1 MADWLVPLSSHTRF
15 VDRNGRLMTPR
26 FELVRRAAL
35 DRRLASVAAEVRG
48 PLADVETGDT
58 VWLFWTEHDVG
69 VMAVGRARAPR
80 TRRNRAPELPIALE
94 RARTRALVV
103 DPMPSGVVRR
113 WLSDVRPSPN
123 GTRLDLRPR
132 ALEALRAWERERP
145 DRDDALL
152 RPLGV
157 ATWRARAG
165 RGGRDR
171 PVDDPV
177 LSSAVP
183 FLRSQDFSVGLTT
196 RDDAPRVVARRGR
209 DLVVVHGVGTPGQ
222 RPRPDPLAAFGRL
235 RGHRWALV
243 HRHDDLGLRVFAWL
257 AFAARPSSETLAFLD
272 DEGVLVT
279 WLHGT
284 GQVEM
289 GERSKQRWY
298 QQLGVR

>member
-15 VDRNGRLMTPR
+15 VDRNSRPMAPR
-26 FELVRRAAL
+26 FELVRSAAL

-80 TRRNRAPELPIALE
+80 TRRNLAPELPVVLDQ
-94 RARTRALVV
+94 ARTRALVV
-103 DPMPSGVVRR
+103 DPMPSVAIRR
-113 WLSDVRPSPN
+113 WLPDLRSS
-123 GTRLDLRPR
+123 GIRLDARPR
-132 ALEALRAWERERP
+132 ALEALQAWERERRE
-145 DRDDALL
+145 RDEALL

-157 ATWRARAG
+157 PTWRARAG
-165 RGGRDR
+165 TGGRDR

-196 RDDAPRVVARRGR
+196 WDHAPRVVARRAR
-209 DLVVVHGVGTPGQ
+209 DVLVVHGIGTPGD
-222 RPRPDPLAAFGRL
+222 RTRPDAFAACGRL
-235 RGHRWALV
+235 RGHRWALA
-243 HRHDDLGLRVFAWL
+243 RGHDDLRLRVFAWL
-257 AFAARPSSETLAFLD
+257 AFAARPPSETIAFLD

-279 WLHGT
+279 WLHGA
-284 GQVEM
+284 GKVEM
-289 GERSKQRWY
+289 GQQSKQRWY